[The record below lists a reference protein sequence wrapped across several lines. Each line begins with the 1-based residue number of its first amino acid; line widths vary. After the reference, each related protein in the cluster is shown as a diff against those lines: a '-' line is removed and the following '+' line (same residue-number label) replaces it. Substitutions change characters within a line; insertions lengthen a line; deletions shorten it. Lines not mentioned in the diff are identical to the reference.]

1 MDYNKICI
9 NCKTKNLNLIPINN
23 EIKKIFLENLDEEEN
38 ENNLNENQ
46 KKLLN
51 YLKNIQTEEII
62 ELCEKCLNDLFEI
75 IYKYKTYMNNNNNN
89 NNIFI
94 NFLKTK
100 SNNNNNNI
108 IINENNN
115 NNKNNEFKINEK
127 EINNNFNIGNKNLIP
142 LLPLY
147 KDNRLEYN
155 ISNDKQNIK
164 IEKIKKI
171 QKSFKKQFNSL
182 FNLNSKICLN
192 HSTIF
197 YSINKLVNEFMDS
210 VKNKKDF
217 NNIISE
223 ENIMNISKI
232 FTEIINNRFN
242 SIEIYRKSHMIYKII
257 IGETQKKIENIIEN
271 NINKEI
277 LIHEIN
283 ENNNKNIK
291 NEKYIPELINK
302 LMNNNKIS
310 NEIKNFY
317 FNEIGNKR
325 KRNENVIKYN
335 DLIINNINKLS
346 NNLIKK

>member
-75 IYKYKTYMNNNNNN
+75 IYKYKTYMNSN

-94 NFLKTK
+94 NFLENKTNK
-100 SNNNNNNI
+100 NI
-108 IINENNN
+108 INND
-115 NNKNNEFKINEK
+115 FKIKEK
-127 EINNNFNIGNKNLIP
+127 EIKNSSINNLIP

-155 ISNDKQNIK
+155 ISSDKMNIK

-171 QKSFKKQFNSL
+171 QKSFKNQFNSL

-197 YSINKLVNEFMDS
+197 YSINKLINEFMNS

-223 ENIMNISKI
+223 ENIMYISKI
-232 FTEIINNRFN
+232 FTEIINNRYN
-242 SIEIYRKSHMIYKII
+242 SLELYRKSHMLYKII
-257 IGETQKKIENIIEN
+257 ISESQKKIENIIEN
-271 NINKEI
+271 NINNEI
-277 LIHEIN
+277 LINEIN
-283 ENNNKNIK
+283 ENDNKNIK

-317 FNEIGNKR
+317 FDEIGNKR
-325 KRNENVIKYN
+325 KRNENVNQYN
-335 DLIINNINKLS
+335 DLIMNNITKLS
-346 NNLIKK
+346 NNLMNKKN

>member
-23 EIKKIFLENLDEEEN
+23 EIKKILLENSEEEEEK

-46 KKLLN
+46 NKLLN
-51 YLKNIQTEEII
+51 YLINIQTDEII

-75 IYKYKTYMNNNNNN
+75 IYKYKTYMNSN

-94 NFLKTK
+94 NFLENKTNK
-100 SNNNNNNI
+100 NI
-108 IINENNN
+108 INND
-115 NNKNNEFKINEK
+115 FKIKEK
-127 EINNNFNIGNKNLIP
+127 EIKNSSINNLIP

-155 ISNDKQNIK
+155 ISSDKMNIK

-171 QKSFKKQFNSL
+171 QKSFKNQFNSL

-197 YSINKLVNEFMDS
+197 YSINKLINEFMNS

-223 ENIMNISKI
+223 ENIMYISKI
-232 FTEIINNRFN
+232 FTEIINNRYN
-242 SIEIYRKSHMIYKII
+242 SLELYRKSHMLYKII
-257 IGETQKKIENIIEN
+257 ISESQKKIENIIEN
-271 NINKEI
+271 NINNEI
-277 LIHEIN
+277 LINEIN
-283 ENNNKNIK
+283 ENDNKNIK

-317 FNEIGNKR
+317 FDEIGNKR
-325 KRNENVIKYN
+325 KRNENVNQYN
-335 DLIINNINKLS
+335 DLIMNNITKLS
-346 NNLIKK
+346 NNLMNKKN

>member
-51 YLKNIQTEEII
+51 YLTNIQTEEII

-100 SNNNNNNI
+100 SNNNNNI
-108 IINENNN
+108 IINENN

-127 EINNNFNIGNKNLIP
+127 EINNNFNNVNKNLIP

-217 NNIISE
+217 SNIISE

-232 FTEIINNRFN
+232 FTEIINNRYN

-335 DLIINNINKLS
+335 DLIMNNINKLS

>member
-23 EIKKIFLENLDEEEN
+23 EIKKIFYENLDEEEN

-89 NNIFI
+89 NNNIFI

-100 SNNNNNNI
+100 SNNNNNI

-115 NNKNNEFKINEK
+115 NNNEFKINEK
-127 EINNNFNIGNKNLIP
+127 EINNNFNNVNKHLIP

-217 NNIISE
+217 SNIISE

-232 FTEIINNRFN
+232 FTEIINNRYN

>member
-75 IYKYKTYMNNNNNN
+75 IYKYKTYMNNNYNN

-100 SNNNNNNI
+100 SNNNNNI
-108 IINENNN
+108 IINENN

-127 EINNNFNIGNKNLIP
+127 EINNNFNNVNKNLIP

-217 NNIISE
+217 SNIISE

-232 FTEIINNRFN
+232 FTEIINNRYN

>member
-23 EIKKIFLENLDEEEN
+23 EIKKILLENTEEEEEK

-46 KKLLN
+46 NKLLN
-51 YLKNIQTEEII
+51 YLINIQTDEII

-75 IYKYKTYMNNNNNN
+75 IYKYKTYMNSN

-94 NFLKTK
+94 NFLENKTNK
-100 SNNNNNNI
+100 NI
-108 IINENNN
+108 INND
-115 NNKNNEFKINEK
+115 FKIKEK
-127 EINNNFNIGNKNLIP
+127 EIKNSSINNLIP

-155 ISNDKQNIK
+155 ISSDKMNIK

-171 QKSFKKQFNSL
+171 QKSFKNQFNSL

-197 YSINKLVNEFMDS
+197 YSINKLINEFMNN

-223 ENIMNISKI
+223 ENIMSISKI
-232 FTEIINNRFN
+232 FTEIINNRYN
-242 SIEIYRKSHMIYKII
+242 SLELYRKSHMIYKIVI
-257 IGETQKKIENIIEN
+257 SESQKKIENIIEN
-271 NINKEI
+271 NINNEI
-277 LIHEIN
+277 LINEIN

-325 KRNENVIKYN
+325 KRNENANKYN
-335 DLIINNINKLS
+335 DLIMNNITKFS
-346 NNLIKK
+346 NNLINKKN

>member
-51 YLKNIQTEEII
+51 YLTNIQTEEII

-75 IYKYKTYMNNNNNN
+75 IYKYKTYMNNNYNN

-100 SNNNNNNI
+100 SNNNNNI
-108 IINENNN
+108 IINENN

-127 EINNNFNIGNKNLIP
+127 EINNNFNNVNKNLIP

-217 NNIISE
+217 SNIISE

-232 FTEIINNRFN
+232 FTEIINNRYN

-335 DLIINNINKLS
+335 DLIMNNINKLS